1 MAFGRQLPRPV
12 ARPQWSGEG
21 KGQEVQGRITCSA
34 RADTGAACREAQQP
48 CEPSWGGK
56 SFSPGQA
63 FGLLQPLPTI
73 ARSLM
78 RDTEQSYQLGGS

>member
-1 MAFGRQLPRPV
+1 M
-12 ARPQWSGEG
+12 
-21 KGQEVQGRITCSA
+21 
-34 RADTGAACREAQQP
+34 EAQQP